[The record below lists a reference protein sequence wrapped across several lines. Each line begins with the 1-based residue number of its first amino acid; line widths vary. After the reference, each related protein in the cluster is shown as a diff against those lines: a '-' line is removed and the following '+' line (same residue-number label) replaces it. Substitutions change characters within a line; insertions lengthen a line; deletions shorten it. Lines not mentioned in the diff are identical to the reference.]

1 MEVLSSGL
9 VIVGAYDDK
18 IRRTLFGI
26 VKDVD
31 SKELAKAAG
40 ELNRFLFRLFVEELK
55 LDKGDVVRVRVPFEV
70 ADGRV
75 VWDLRNME
83 IEVFRR
89 AKQEEVKN
97 ALDRLLSEYRPEER
111 VVRYEFRPKA
121 ETLTGEVVYEV
132 LMNGKVV
139 GMAKFDGK
147 ALKGAVLEPIPRIF
161 EGQPK
166 SDFEEVVRR
175 GTMVDRKSVKDIL
188 EELGMEW

>member
-18 IRRTLFGI
+18 IRRTLFGM
-26 VKDVD
+26 VKEVD

-70 ADGRV
+70 VNGRV
-75 VWDLRNME
+75 VWDLRSME
-83 IEVFRR
+83 IEVFKR
-89 AKQEEVKN
+89 AEQGEVKK

-111 VVRYEFRPKA
+111 VVRYGFRPKA

-132 LMNGKVV
+132 LMDGKVV
-139 GMAKFDGK
+139 GMARFDGK
-147 ALKGAVLEPIPRIF
+147 ILKGAVLEPIPRIF
-161 EGQPK
+161 EGRPK
-166 SDFEEVVRR
+166 PDFEDVVRR
-175 GTMVDRKSVKDIL
+175 GTMVDRKSAKDVL
-188 EELGMEW
+188 VEMGME

>member
-18 IRRTLFGI
+18 VRRTLFGM
-26 VKDVD
+26 VKEVD
-31 SKELAKAAG
+31 PKELARAAG

-70 ADGRV
+70 TDGRV

-83 IEVFRR
+83 VEVFRR
-89 AKQEEVKN
+89 AEQEEVKR

-111 VVRYEFRPKA
+111 VVKYEFRPKT

-132 LMNGKVV
+132 LMDGKVV

-147 ALKGAVLEPIPRIF
+147 TLKGAVLEPIPRIF
-161 EGQPK
+161 EGQPRP
-166 SDFEEVVRR
+166 DFEDVVRKGR
-175 GTMVDRKSVKDIL
+175 IIDRKSAKDLL
-188 EELGMEW
+188 EGLGME

>member
-18 IRRTLFGI
+18 IRRTLFSM
-26 VKDVD
+26 VKEVD

-55 LDKGDVVRVRVPFEV
+55 LGKGDVVRVRIPFEV
-70 ADGRV
+70 TDGRV

-83 IEVFRR
+83 VEVFRR
-89 AKQEEVKN
+89 IGQEEVKK
-97 ALDRLLSEYRPEER
+97 ALDHLLLEYRPEGR
-111 VVRYEFRPKA
+111 VVKYEFRPKA

-132 LMNGKVV
+132 LLDGRVV
-139 GMAKFDGK
+139 GMARFDGK
-147 ALKGAVLEPIPRIF
+147 TLRGAVLEPIPRIF

-166 SDFEEVVRR
+166 PDFEDVVRK
-175 GTMVDRKSVKDIL
+175 GMVADRKSVKGLL
-188 EELGMEW
+188 EEFGM